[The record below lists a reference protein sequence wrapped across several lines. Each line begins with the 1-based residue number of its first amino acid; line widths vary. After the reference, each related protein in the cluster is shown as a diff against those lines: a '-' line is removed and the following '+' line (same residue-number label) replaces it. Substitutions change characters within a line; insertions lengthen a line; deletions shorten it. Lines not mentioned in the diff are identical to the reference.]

1 MRAPFGMYT
10 KAILKGG
17 LPAAAVAAD
26 APKARTAGA
35 DAKNGR
41 ATAVPKPRRKVL
53 RG

>member
-1 MRAPFGMYT
+1 MYT

-17 LPAAAVAAD
+17 LPAAVAAD